1 MAETSFVERI
11 FDLDGADLVARFH
24 MPAKAPGGE
33 FQCRW
38 SIGWPTG
45 EVRGY
50 ACGEDGV
57 QALMLAMR
65 AVHIKLAESE
75 AYKAGRLTLWEQTDL
90 DLPPTW
96 AVGPLYQFRP
106 PATDAGKA

>member
-1 MAETSFVERI
+1 MEDAIFVERR
-11 FDLDGADLVARFH
+11 FDLDGRDLVARFF
-24 MPAKAPGGE
+24 MPMRAPGGE

-38 SIGWPTG
+38 SIDWPEG
-45 EVRGY
+45 AVGRR

-65 AVHIKLAESE
+65 SVHEELRASE
-75 AYKAGRLTLWEQTDL
+75 PYKAGKLTLWEQKDL

-96 AVGPLYQFRP
+96 GAGPLYSLGADGAP
-106 PATDAGKA
+106 PILA